1 MTSDKPDDRV
11 TAAPLDLRWLAH
23 RGGGNAAP
31 ENTLAAF
38 RAGLAAGF
46 RAFECDVKLSCDGV
60 PYLLH
65 DDTLTRTTDGHGP
78 AAAWSWARL
87 QRLDAG
93 AWYGARY
100 RGEPLPSLDQ
110 VLVFAA
116 THGVWL
122 NLEIKPCPG
131 TEVATGRAVAMRAAH
146 WTRQHPDLPP
156 PLLSSF
162 SLTALQAARAQL
174 DAQAVALPLACL
186 HERFTPSDLR
196 AAQAL
201 HAEAL
206 HCDWRGLRA
215 AEVQAVHAAGLA
227 LRVYTVNRAPTAARL
242 LALGVEGLFTD
253 SLQLPSR
260 VRVERRRVLA
270 PAVR

>member
-1 MTSDKPDDRV
+1 MMSDKPESHV
-11 TAAPLDLRWLAH
+11 TADAVGLHWLAH

-46 RAFECDVKLSCDGV
+46 RAFECDVKLSSDGV

-65 DDTLTRTTDGHGP
+65 DDTLTRTTDAHG
-78 AAAWSWARL
+78 AAAGWSWARL
-87 QRLDAG
+87 QRLEAG
-93 AWYGARY
+93 AWYGARF
-100 RGEPLPSLDQ
+100 RGEPLASLDQ
-110 VLVFAA
+110 VLAFAA

-131 TEVATGRAVAMRAAH
+131 TEVATGHAVAARAAD
-146 WTRQHPDLPP
+146 WARQHPDLPA

-174 DAQAVALPLACL
+174 DAQRAALPLACL
-186 HERFTPSDLR
+186 YERFTEGDIRAALALR
-196 AAQAL
+196 AD
-201 HAEAL
+201 AL

-215 AEVQAVHAAGLA
+215 AEVHAVHAAGLA

-242 LALGVEGLFTD
+242 LALGVDGLFTD
-253 SLQLPSR
+253 SLQLPLR
-260 VRVERRRVLA
+260 VHD
-270 PAVR
+270 